1 MPRCP
6 SVPIDAIVV
15 ARRCCWTLLLGLLG
29 CSVVSPAIAQQ
40 GGSALDARASD
51 PSLLEWMQGSP
62 PPADRIIRGTDADFF
77 NFPKLR
83 WSVCHIRELMPT
95 KAVRRGLG
103 VPRQLER
110 RLDPTIDR
118 VTFQPLGS
126 DDRMTWEESLFANY
140 TDGVVVLHRGRIV
153 YERYLGGLDEGGQ
166 HVAMSMT
173 KSVVGLLAEILISEG
188 ALDPDSR
195 VDRIVPELRDSAF
208 GDATV
213 RQVLDMTTGLRY
225 SEDYA
230 DPDAD
235 VWVYTMAASP
245 LPKPADYD
253 GPRSYFEFLQTV
265 RPQGAH
271 GEAFGYKTIN
281 TDAMG
286 WILARVA
293 GKPLH
298 QLLAD
303 RLWSPMGAE
312 QDAYF
317 TVDSIGT
324 PYAGGGLSAGLRDM
338 ARLGQLVLDGGV
350 VNGVR
355 LFPSDVVERIRRG
368 GDQQAFAGAGYA
380 TLPGGSYKGMW
391 WILHNEHGA
400 FAARGVHGQTIY
412 IDPTAEMVIAR
423 FASHPSAF
431 NSAIDPTSLPAY
443 QAVAVHL
450 MRSR

>member
-1 MPRCP
+1 M
-6 SVPIDAIVV
+6 
-15 ARRCCWTLLLGLLG
+15 
-29 CSVVSPAIAQQ
+29 
-40 GGSALDARASD
+40 
-51 PSLLEWMQGSP
+51 
-62 PPADRIIRGTDADFF
+62 
-77 NFPKLR
+77 
-83 WSVCHIRELMPT
+83 
-95 KAVRRGLG
+95 
-103 VPRQLER
+103 
-110 RLDPTIDR
+110 
-118 VTFQPLGS
+118 
-126 DDRMTWEESLFANY
+126 
-140 TDGVVVLHRGRIV
+140 
-153 YERYLGGLDEGGQ
+153 
-166 HVAMSMT
+166 
-173 KSVVGLLAEILISEG
+173 
-188 ALDPDSR
+188 
-195 VDRIVPELRDSAF
+195 
-208 GDATV
+208 
-213 RQVLDMTTGLRY
+213 
-225 SEDYA
+225 
-230 DPDAD
+230 
-235 VWVYTMAASP
+235 
-245 LPKPADYD
+245 
-253 GPRSYFEFLQTV
+253 
-265 RPQGAH
+265 RPQGGH

-281 TDAMG
+281 TDALG

-303 RLWSPMGAE
+303 RLWSRMGAE

-391 WILHNEHGA
+391 WILHDEHGA